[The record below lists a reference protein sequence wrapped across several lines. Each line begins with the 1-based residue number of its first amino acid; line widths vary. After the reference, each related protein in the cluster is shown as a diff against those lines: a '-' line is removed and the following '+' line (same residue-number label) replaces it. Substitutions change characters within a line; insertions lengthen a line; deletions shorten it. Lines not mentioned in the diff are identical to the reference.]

1 MRISFQT
8 IVWGAHSPLD
18 DWANVIEI
26 AALFLWG
33 IEAVMTIDSDAD
45 AAVHRAD
52 VEQVSFP
59 L

>member
-1 MRISFQT
+1 
-8 IVWGAHSPLD
+8 
-18 DWANVIEI
+18 VIEI

-33 IEAVMTIDSDAD
+33 IETVMTIDSDAD

>member
-1 MRISFQT
+1 VT
-8 IVWGAHSPLD
+8 
-18 DWANVIEI
+18 EI

-45 AAVHRAD
+45 AAIYRAD